1 MKENNYFFVQ
11 IFLVCVKK
19 DAEEKWKNEEC
30 VSCTTILV
38 SCSSSGNDTS
48 IHSIRQKHILGIIQ
62 FSTIIVIDINTQVQ
76 KRLNPTLILGRKKL
90 IHKLIF
96 WEWSSFPS
104 PLQRTGVIMIYE
116 AAALLHSR
124 LCSICKL
131 WRKCRVL
138 WRGSNSILRVEKE
151 RGLTPKRRC
160 LWNPVLATSHKQ
172 SSKLSYFAN
181 AFASKDFILEQF
193 LSF

>member
-1 MKENNYFFVQ
+1 MKEWGMCFLYNYPCILFIEWQ
-11 IFLVCVKK
+11 WYKRTLDPEKAHSWHNPIFHFRHHHHCHPHQHTL
-19 DAEEKWKNEEC
+19 
-30 VSCTTILV
+30 
-38 SCSSSGNDTS
+38 
-48 IHSIRQKHILGIIQ
+48 
-62 FSTIIVIDINTQVQ
+62 VQ
-76 KRLNPTLILGRKKL
+76 KWPNPTLILGRKKL
-90 IHKLIF
+90 SQKLIF

-124 LCSICKL
+124 LCNICKL

-138 WRGSNSILRVEKE
+138 WRGGNSIWRVEKE

>member
-48 IHSIRQKHILGIIQ
+48 VHSIRKKHILGIIQ
-62 FSTIIVIDINTQVQ
+62 FSTIIVIDINTPVQ
-76 KRLNPTLILGRKKL
+76 KWLNPTLILRRKKL

-104 PLQRTGVIMIYE
+104 PLRGTGVIMIYE

-124 LCSICKL
+124 LWSICKL

-138 WRGSNSILRVEKE
+138 WRGSNSIWRVEKE